1 MKFDGG
7 IFVGRNPK
15 TTDSLLT
22 ETVNP
27 WAQKFQV
34 SKALACDFKAIF
46 DDMYEGNQRTLEL
59 SRQHSELIPL
69 SVVNPLHWDA
79 GSNYFEEQKKA
90 GSAGFI
96 FIPNYQSWNYQQ
108 FVFRAAAHSASQT
121 GLPIQ
126 CVVTQPSD
134 LYWIEQAL
142 AASLSPVLIR
152 QIAGGGYS
160 FTADTIA
167 LAKTHRHFYF
177 DVSNSCQNGGIA
189 YIASRIGAERL
200 YLASNAPMNI
210 ETSAHLLVQAAPDLT
225 DAQKI
230 QIHSQTLAKI
240 FGVSLPAQVPSLP
253 PLWQAHLKR
262 SKVDTHWHSHGWDL
276 LEPQKGFEASKTY
289 LSHFGEKAVF
299 INAIRSLNYDVTTGN
314 TETFDQLESD
324 PRFFGLVVVD
334 PLKLE
339 ESLSLLERFSTHPR
353 FAGIK
358 TIQDYYGFDLDHP
371 AYEKIFKWAEAKN
384 SIVMAH
390 IPGLTRAAEKY
401 PQARFIAAHLTWDRL
416 PRVLN
421 AQGKLPK
428 NVYLDIATSHNSRS
442 ATQLKRLVDSVG
454 SDRILYSVDGPL
466 MSPAWTIGKLIDAE
480 LSEEV
485 LDKIYWQ
492 NALNLFPSLP
502 IQVS

>member
-1 MKFDGG
+1 MHFDGG

-15 TTDSLLT
+15 TGDCLLA
-22 ETVNP
+22 ESASS
-27 WAQKFQV
+27 WSQKFQV

-59 SRQHSELIPL
+59 SRQHPELVPL
-69 SVVNPLHWDA
+69 SVINPLHWDA
-79 GSNYFEEQKKA
+79 GSSYFEDQKKA
-90 GSAGFI
+90 GAAGFV
-96 FIPNYQSWNYQQ
+96 FVPSYQSWNYQQ
-108 FVFRAAAHSASQT
+108 FVFKAAAERASQT

-134 LYWIEQAL
+134 LNWIEQAL
-142 AASLSPVLIR
+142 GAVKSPVLIR

-160 FTADTIA
+160 YVADIIA

-189 YIASRIGAERL
+189 YLASRIGADRL
-200 YLASNAPMNI
+200 FLATNAPMNI
-210 ETSAHLLVQAAPDLT
+210 ETSAQLLVHAAPDLT
-225 DAQKI
+225 EDQKI
-230 QIHSQTLAKI
+230 QIQSQTLAKV
-240 FGVSLPAQVPSLP
+240 FGLPLPAKLAALAQP
-253 PLWQAHLKR
+253 WQMHLHFPKI
-262 SKVDTHWHSHGWDL
+262 DTHWHSHGWDL
-276 LEPQKGFEASKTY
+276 IEPQKGFEATQYY

-299 INAIRSLNYDVTTGN
+299 INSIRSLNFDVTVGN
-314 TETFDQLESD
+314 IETFDQLETD

-334 PLKLE
+334 PLKVE
-339 ESLSLLERFSTHPR
+339 ESLALLDRFSMHPR

-371 AYEKIFKWAEAKN
+371 AYEKIFKWAEAKK

-390 IPGLTRAAEKY
+390 IPGLARAAERH
-401 PQARFIAAHLTWDRL
+401 PQARFLAAHLTWDRL

-421 AQGKLPK
+421 NQGQLPP

-442 ATQLKRLVDSVG
+442 ATQLKRLIEAVG
-454 SDRILYSVDGPL
+454 ADRVLYSVDGPL
-466 MSPAWTIGKLIDAE
+466 MSPAWTIGKLIDAD
-480 LSEEV
+480 LSKDV
-485 LDKIYWQ
+485 LEKIYWR

>member
-15 TTDSLLT
+15 TADSLHT
-22 ETVNP
+22 ESLSS
-27 WAQKFQV
+27 WSQKFQV
-34 SKALACDFKAIF
+34 SKALACDFKAVF

-59 SRQHSELIPL
+59 SRQNSELIPL

-79 GSNYFEEQKKA
+79 GSSYFDEQKRA
-90 GSAGFI
+90 GSAGFV
-96 FIPNYQSWNYQQ
+96 FVPTLQAWSYQQ
-108 FVFRAAAHSASQT
+108 FVFKAAAQSAAQT

-134 LYWIEQAL
+134 LHWIEQAL
-142 AASLSPVLIR
+142 GAIQSPVLIR

-200 YLASNAPMNI
+200 YLASNAPVNV
-210 ETSAHLLVQAAPDLT
+210 EASAHLLVQAAPDLT
-225 DAQKI
+225 DDQKI

-240 FGVSLPAQVPSLP
+240 FGLSLPAQLPSLP
-253 PLWQAHLKR
+253 PVWQAHLKR
-262 SKVDTHWHSHGWDL
+262 PKVDTHWHSHGWDL
-276 LEPQKGFEASKTY
+276 LEPQKGFEATKTY
-289 LSHFGEKAVF
+289 LSHFGERAVF
-299 INAIRSLNYDVTTGN
+299 INSIRSLNFDVTAGN
-314 TETFDQLESD
+314 IETFAQLESD
-324 PRFFGLVVVD
+324 SRFFGLIVVD
-334 PLKLE
+334 PLKVE

-371 AYEKIFKWAEAKN
+371 AYERIFKWAEAKN

-390 IPGLTRAAEKY
+390 IPGLARAAEKY
-401 PQARFIAAHLTWDRL
+401 PKARFIAAHLTWDRL

-421 AQGKLPK
+421 SQGKLPK

-442 ATQLKRLVDSVG
+442 ATQLKRLVESVG

-466 MSPAWTIGKLIDAE
+466 MSPAWTIGKLVDAE

-485 LDKIYWQ
+485 LDKIYWR